1 MFNKIKFSI
10 SVTLLQERAYD
21 ITLHAIQY
29 TAQNII
35 FFVSI
40 DKKTHQISQ
49 VPNSITFPGNLLKYN
64 NIHMFFQWIF
74 LNQFPLQTQ

>member
-1 MFNKIKFSI
+1 MI
-10 SVTLLQERAYD
+10 
-21 ITLHAIQY
+21 LHFMQSNI

-49 VPNSITFPGNLLKYN
+49 VPNSITFPGNFILKYN